1 MNLTNNT
8 TTQNPGESIN
18 KRFTDDLRKIFNE
31 HILVNYPNVKTFDV
45 EQGFFTSGQYG
56 SYRVPC
62 YNNEK
67 NMECYII
74 CDVILGDYKV
84 YKGNYEI

>member
-1 MNLTNNT
+1 MTNLTIN
-8 TTQNPGESIN
+8 QNPGESIN
-18 KRFTDDLRKIFNE
+18 KRFTEDLTKLFNE
-31 HILVNYPNVKTFDV
+31 YVLLNYPNVKTFDI

-62 YNNEK
+62 YNK
-67 NMECYII
+67 DKVMECYII

-84 YKGNYEI
+84 YKGKL